1 MSLDFFLLPATQCKV
16 RDSVWMPFL
25 STYTWVSENNATV
38 SDILIKTKDVGGG
51 ILGGK
56 WSASVDDG
64 LSSFYL
70 LHCHFDNFFLATSS

>member
-56 WSASVDDG
+56 WCASVDDG
-64 LSSFYL
+64 LSSFL
-70 LHCHFDNFFLATSS
+70 FVALPL